1 MRINT
6 SGWGMILMNK
16 LFLMTVLGLVSMVAI
31 PVVVSVYAHSD
42 PDEIR
47 VFGKNFCAGEESI
60 LGDRSYTDGH
70 ELSYDVSCPSSQI
83 VVHNWDNISTAQQTV
98 ILTRMG
104 VAGYSDI
111 TEQLLS

>member
-1 MRINT
+1 
-6 SGWGMILMNK
+6 MIVMNRK
-16 LFLMTVLGLVSMVAI
+16 LFMIIPIVAI
-31 PVVVSVYAHSD
+31 LTTTFTVAVYAHSD

-47 VFGKNFCAGEESI
+47 VFDKNFCAGEESI

-70 ELSYDVSCPSSQI
+70 QLSYDVSCPSSQI

-111 TEQLLS
+111 TAQLIS